1 MLNYLIVDKI
11 INDALKEDIPY
22 GDITASAI
30 VTNGSKAKA
39 SLIAKEDGIICGLPV
54 FERVFTILGDVTF
67 KSFINEGSSV
77 TKGDIIGE
85 LYGDA
90 LNILMGERVALNLLQ
105 KMSGIATLTNKYVK
119 KLEGLNTK
127 LLDTRKTT
135 ANLRILEKYAVK
147 IGGGHNHRFSLS
159 DGILI
164 KDNHIGYAGSIKNAI
179 KLAKEN
185 SININIYSGQEVYYS
200 RNILEYYNQGMIGT
214 INNTRYMLIEF
225 PMLEF
230 NIEEAINTLYELQ
243 IRGIVPII
251 AHPERYKQF
260 IKNPSQ
266 INLLIKEGMLFQVNA
281 GSINGDFGRDVKK
294 TAIKYLNNNIYSFI
308 GSDAHRDKGRN
319 TDIKNVIEILEY
331 NQRKSFINNGKAML
345 KNEEIEFRGIP
356 IKEKK
361 FLGIF

>member
-22 GDITASAI
+22 GDITASSI

-135 ANLRILEKYAVK
+135 TNLRILEKYAVK

-185 SININIYSGQEVYYS
+185 SSFVRKIEVETEYKEQ
-200 RNILEYYNQGMIGT
+200 ILEAIEAGADIIMLDNMTPNQAKEMVKLIAGRAITECSGNITLDT
-214 INNTRYMLIEF
+214 IRSYALSGVDFISSG
-225 PMLEF
+225 
-230 NIEEAINTLYELQ
+230 ELT
-243 IRGIVPII
+243 
-251 AHPERYKQF
+251 H
-260 IKNPSQ
+260 S
-266 INLLIKEGMLFQVNA
+266 
-281 GSINGDFGRDVKK
+281 VK
-294 TAIKYLNNNIYSFI
+294 AF
-308 GSDAHRDKGRN
+308 
-319 TDIKNVIEILEY
+319 DI
-331 NQRKSFINNGKAML
+331 SL
-345 KNEEIEFRGIP
+345 KNFTKI
-356 IKEKK
+356 
-361 FLGIF
+361 

>member
-1 MLNYLIVDKI
+1 MIDIHSHI
-11 INDALKEDIPY
+11 ISGIDD
-22 GDITASAI
+22 
-30 VTNGSKAKA
+30 GSKNT
-39 SLIAKEDGIICGLPV
+39 EM
-54 FERVFTILGDVTF
+54 TI
-67 KSFINEGSSV
+67 
-77 TKGDIIGE
+77 
-85 LYGDA
+85 
-90 LNILMGERVALNLLQ
+90 
-105 KMSGIATLTNKYVK
+105 KMLEMAEKSGITDIVATPHFMRGRFEVTYKEVID
-119 KLEGLNTK
+119 EVE
-127 LLDTRKTT
+127 
-135 ANLRILEKYAVK
+135 NLK
-147 IGGGHNHRFSLS
+147 
-159 DGILI
+159 
-164 KDNHIGYAGSIKNAI
+164 

-185 SININIYSGQEVYYS
+185 SIHINIYSGQEVYYS

-214 INNTRYMLIEF
+214 INNTKYMLIEF

-319 TDIKNVIEILEY
+319 TDIKNVIEILED
-331 NQRKSFINNGKAML
+331 NQIKSFINNGKAML
-345 KNEEIEFRGIP
+345 KNEEVEFRGIP
-356 IKEKK
+356 IKKK
-361 FLGIF
+361 KILGIF